1 MNVYRIRKS
10 YVTELQIRVCIG
22 KLFSLFLIQNIC
34 CGYSKEPSQFKKK
47 SLSGPMMLS
56 YVSYVYH
63 MISGMIKVV
72 VSAFEIYQPKVL
84 TGHLHFINFLQNVK

>member
-22 KLFSLFLIQNIC
+22 KLSSLFLIQNIC
-34 CGYSKEPSQFKKK
+34 CGYSEEPSQLKKN
-47 SLSGPMMLS
+47 SLSGPMMLL

-72 VSAFEIYQPKVL
+72 VSAFEIYVADVVSRQHIRDK
-84 TGHLHFINFLQNVK
+84 KY

>member
-22 KLFSLFLIQNIC
+22 KLFSLFLIKNIC

-47 SLSGPMMLS
+47 SLSGPMMLL

-63 MISGMIKVV
+63 MISGLIKVV
-72 VSAFEIYQPKVL
+72 VSAFEIYVADVISRQHIRDK
-84 TGHLHFINFLQNVK
+84 NY

>member
-47 SLSGPMMLS
+47 ILIWTMIMLL

-72 VSAFEIYQPKVL
+72 VRAFEIYVADVISRQHIRDK
-84 TGHLHFINFLQNVK
+84 NY

>member
-1 MNVYRIRKS
+1 MNVYKIRKS

-47 SLSGPMMLS
+47 SLSGPMMLL

-72 VSAFEIYQPKVL
+72 VSAFEIYVADVISRQHIGDK
-84 TGHLHFINFLQNVK
+84 NY